1 MAHFTP
7 ITLPSRKPG
16 SYRRCDFAGD
26 IIYPY
31 LRFGDLRLSFITCD
45 DPADKLSD
53 RTAEAMCEGGL
64 ISPDTLTAYR
74 RAVGLAF
81 PEVDSA
87 REETIE
93 SIYRTVLNIRREVLG
108 TDALEAVRAAR
119 MDAPL
124 AFDPA
129 SGIDQREKKNALL
142 SARQTLIFA
151 LFDPAFFSLM
161 AADLEMAAGMGK
173 TVYLLTGQPGDSL
186 PPAAPLQARL
196 AHLPGLRYLSANADA
211 EGGVL
216 AGLAYDAALAAAAEA
231 GEVCLLA
238 YGEEAFF
245 HCRGLTV
252 DAVITASPRGYYT
265 RAMTNLLGRG
275 GDTVIYVPPGL
286 DITDYVPM
294 VDRTRLSYRH
304 LANLAHDFGDGIYAL
319 SPDEL
324 YRRYPAYFLNRYHSG
339 PDCPEAEGDFPI
351 RVAIPPEETAPIAR
365 YEAYREEALGAYLNS
380 LPGVGY
386 RAAYFDGQLRKV
398 PLPHGSTEKQDG
410 ILVHSLRIKRARG
423 SRVMACGGTTLREK
437 FAADPTCADGIV
449 SNFLFFLTG
458 GLVSLYNRLRADRP
472 REQADLGPMHLD
484 YMLNR
489 EGEHQTET
497 FPLFRKAC
505 IALRDNGEFLF
516 FNFRL
521 GGGEMTLGERT
532 LRWSARD
539 VDPAEAASPVCIYTP
554 YSTVADGDAPRN
566 SFRRPVGA
574 GRVNLVVV
582 QDRILAIRHGDVI
595 LPGIGVVVSL
605 APELGLACMAELG
618 FVPDEEGYFD
628 AETVTFS
635 LKLNPPAGIE
645 PAVWNTVRWAY
656 GGGMSLILDGQA
668 LTDRPDPESWFAEE
682 GWMSPLSRQTQ
693 ESALHKMV
701 KHPRTAIGAA
711 ENGDLLIFV
720 FSGRTRMTT
729 GADYAEMCTIAR
741 ALHPDVRHLMNADG
755 GGSAMLGLVC
765 RGRFME
771 LSFPS
776 TSSASCAGMVRP
788 IQTVFFIAPSGEGE
802 NQEPIGR
809 NDT

>member
-1 MAHFTP
+1 MADFIR
-7 ITLPSRKPG
+7 ITLPARKPG
-16 SYRRCDFAGD
+16 SYRRCDFSGD

-31 LRFGDLRLSFITCD
+31 LRFGDLRLSFYRND
-45 DPADKLSD
+45 DPADKLFD
-53 RTAEAMCEGGL
+53 RTAETMCEGGL
-64 ISPDTLTAYR
+64 ISPDALLAYR
-74 RAVGLAF
+74 RAVGLTF
-81 PEVDSA
+81 PEPDSA
-87 REETIE
+87 KEDWLED
-93 SIYRTVLNIRREVLG
+93 IYRTVLRTRREMLG
-108 TDALEAVRAAR
+108 ADALESQRAAC
-119 MDAPL
+119 MDEPL
-124 AFDPA
+124 TFDP
-129 SGIDQREKKNALL
+129 STGIDQREKKQALL
-142 SARQTLIFA
+142 TAGQTMIFA

-161 AADLEMAAGMGK
+161 AADLEQAAAMGK
-173 TVYLLTGQPGDSL
+173 TVFLLTGEPGDSL
-186 PPAAPLQARL
+186 PPAAPLRERL
-196 AHLPGLRYLSANADA
+196 AHLPDLHFLSADADA

-216 AGLAYDAALAAAAEA
+216 AGIADDAALQAATEA

-245 HCRGLTV
+245 HCRGLKV

-265 RAMTNLLGRG
+265 RTMTNLLGRG

-286 DITDYVPM
+286 DITDHVPM

-324 YRRYPAYFLNRYHSG
+324 YRRYPAHFLNRYHSG
-339 PDCPEAEGDFPI
+339 TDCPEAAEDFPI
-351 RVAIPPEETAPIAR
+351 RVVIPPEEDAPMAN
-365 YEAYREEALGAYLNS
+365 YEAYREEAVAAYLNS
-380 LPGVGY
+380 LDGVRY
-386 RAAYFDGQLRKV
+386 RAAYFDEGMREV
-398 PLPHGSTEKQDG
+398 PIPHGCTERQSG
-410 ILVHSLRIKRARG
+410 ILVHSLRIRRAKD
-423 SRVMACGGTTLREK
+423 SQVMACGGSTLREK
-437 FAADPTCADGIV
+437 FAADPARPDGLV

-458 GLVSLYNRLRADRP
+458 GLISLYNRLRADRP
-472 REQADLGPMHLD
+472 REQADLRSMHMD
-484 YMLNR
+484 YMRRR
-489 EGEHQTET
+489 EGDRTLET

-521 GGGEMTLGERT
+521 GGGEMTIGSRT
-532 LRWSARD
+532 LRWCAGD
-539 VDPAEAASPVCIYTP
+539 VDPAQASSPVCIYTP
-554 YSTVADGDAPRN
+554 YSTVADGDAPRD
-566 SFRRPVGA
+566 SFRRAVGD

-582 QDRILAIRHGDVI
+582 QDRILAIRRGDVI

-605 APELGLACMAELG
+605 APDLGLACMAELG
-618 FVPDEEGYFD
+618 LSPDGDGYFD
-628 AETVTFS
+628 ADAVTFS
-635 LKLNPPAGIE
+635 LRLDPPAGISR
-645 PAVWNTVRWAY
+645 AVWDSVRWAY

-711 ENGDLLIFV
+711 ENGDLLILV
-720 FSGRTRMTT
+720 FSGRTAMTT
-729 GADYAEMCTIAR
+729 GADYGEMCAIAR

-765 RGRFME
+765 RGRFLE

-788 IQTVFFIAPSGEGE
+788 IQTVLFIAPDCAGDTETQSGGM
-802 NQEPIGR
+802 
-809 NDT
+809 

>member
-1 MAHFTP
+1 MADFTP
-7 ITLPSRKPG
+7 VTLPSRKPG

-31 LRFGDLRLSFITCD
+31 LRFGDLRLSFYVCD

-53 RTAEAMCEGGL
+53 RTAEAMCAGGL
-64 ISPDTLTAYR
+64 ISPDALTAYR
-74 RAVGLAF
+74 RAVGLAY
-81 PEVDSA
+81 PSPDSA
-87 REETIE
+87 REETLDGIYRAVVRMRRDMLGAETIE
-93 SIYRTVLNIRREVLG
+93 SH
-108 TDALEAVRAAR
+108 RASR
-119 MDAPL
+119 MDAPMD
-124 AFDPA
+124 FDPA
-129 SGIDQREKKNALL
+129 SGIDQRDKKQALL
-142 SARQTLIFA
+142 AGRQALIFA

-161 AADLEMAAGMGK
+161 AADLTAAAASGK
-173 TVYLLTGQPGDSL
+173 AVYLLTGEPGDSL
-186 PPAAPLQARL
+186 PPAAALQARL
-196 AHLPGLRYLSANADA
+196 SHLPNLHFLPADA
-211 EGGVL
+211 DAPGGVL
-216 AGLAYDAALAAAAEA
+216 AGIAHDADLAAAIGA
-231 GEVCLLA
+231 GEVCLQA

-245 HCRGLTV
+245 HCRGLAV
-252 DAVITASPRGYYT
+252 DAVITATPRGYYT
-265 RAMTNLLGRG
+265 RAMTNLLGRS
-275 GDTVIYVPPGL
+275 GDTVIYVPPGF
-286 DITDYVPM
+286 DITDHVPM

-339 PDCPEAEGDFPI
+339 TDCPEAGGDFPI
-351 RVAIPPEETAPIAR
+351 RVAIPPEEKLPMAR
-365 YEAYREEALGAYLNS
+365 YEAYREEALGAYLNG
-380 LPGVGY
+380 LPGVNY
-386 RAAYFDGQLRKV
+386 RAAYFDGQLREA
-398 PLPHGSTEKQDG
+398 PIPHGCKEKQDG

-423 SRVMACGGTTLREK
+423 SRVMACGGRTLREK
-437 FAADPTCADGIV
+437 FAADPACADGIV

-484 YMLNR
+484 YKLER
-489 EGEHQTET
+489 EGERRTET

-521 GGGEMTLGERT
+521 GGGEITLGGRT
-532 LRWSARD
+532 LRWSAGD
-539 VDPAEAASPVCIYTP
+539 VDPARAEADVCIYTP
-554 YSTVADGDAPRN
+554 YATVADGDAPRD
-566 SFRRPVGA
+566 SYRLPVGQ

-582 QDRILAIRHGDVI
+582 QDRILAIRRGDVI

-605 APELGLACMAELG
+605 APALGLACMAELG
-618 FVPDEEGYFD
+618 LSPDGEGYFD
-628 AETVTFS
+628 ANAVPFS
-635 LKLNPPAGIE
+635 LKLDPPAGIA
-645 PAVWNTVRWAY
+645 PTVWESVQWAY
-656 GGGMSLILDGQA
+656 GGGMSLILEGQA
-668 LTDRPDPESWFAEE
+668 LTDRPDPEEWFAEE

-729 GADYAEMCTIAR
+729 GADYREMCAIAR
-741 ALHPDVRHLMNADG
+741 TLHPDVRHLMNADG

-788 IQTVFFIAPSGEGE
+788 IQTVFFIAPSDEGAD
-802 NQEPIGR
+802 QQPIGR

>member
-1 MAHFTP
+1 MADFTR
-7 ITLPSRKPG
+7 ITIPRRKPG

-31 LRFGDLRLSFITCD
+31 LRFGDLRLSFYRND
-45 DPADKLSD
+45 DPADKLFD

-64 ISPDTLTAYR
+64 ISPDALLAYR
-74 RAVGLAF
+74 RAVGLTF
-81 PEVDSA
+81 PEPDSA
-87 REETIE
+87 KEEWLDG
-93 SIYRTVLNIRREVLG
+93 IYRTVLRIRREMLG
-108 TDALEAVRAAR
+108 ADAIEAHRATR
-119 MDAPL
+119 MDSTID
-124 AFDPA
+124 FDPA
-129 SGIDQREKKNALL
+129 SGIDQQKKKQALL

-151 LFDPAFFSLM
+151 LFDPALFSLM
-161 AADLEMAAGMGK
+161 AADLAQAAEMGK
-173 TVYLLTGQPGDSL
+173 TVYLLTGEPGDSL
-186 PPAAPLQARL
+186 PPASPLRERL
-196 AHLPGLRYLSANADA
+196 THLPNLRFLSADADA

-216 AGLAYDAALAAAAEA
+216 AGIAHDAALAAAVGA
-231 GEVCLLA
+231 GDVCLLA

-245 HCRGLTV
+245 HCRGLTA

-294 VDRTRLSYRH
+294 VDRTLLSYRH
-304 LANLAHDFGDGIYAL
+304 LATLARDFGDGIYAL

-324 YRRYPAYFLNRYHSG
+324 YRHYPAYFLNRYHSG
-339 PDCPEAEGDFPI
+339 PDCLEAEEDFPI
-351 RVAIPPEETAPIAR
+351 RVTIPPEENAPMAH
-365 YEAYREEALGAYLNS
+365 YEAYREEALGAYLGG

-386 RAAYFDGQLRKV
+386 RAAYFDGQLREA
-398 PLPHGSTEKQDG
+398 PIPHGSTEKQNG
-410 ILVHSLRIKRARG
+410 ILVHSLRVRRAQG

-437 FAADPTCADGIV
+437 FAADKTCADGIV

-458 GLVSLYNRLRADRP
+458 GLISLYNRLRADRP

-484 YMLNR
+484 YKLEH
-489 EGEHQTET
+489 EGKHRTET

-521 GGGEMTLGERT
+521 GGGEMTLGSHT
-532 LRWSARD
+532 LRWSAED
-539 VDPAEAASPVCIYTP
+539 VDPSAAASPVCIYTP
-554 YSTVADGDAPRN
+554 YSTVADGDAPRD
-566 SFRRPVGA
+566 SFRLPVGE

-582 QDRILAIRHGDVI
+582 QDRILAIRHGDVL

-605 APELGLACMAELG
+605 APDLGLACMAELG
-618 FVPDEEGYFD
+618 LSPDGDGYFD
-628 AETVTFS
+628 AGAVNFS
-635 LKLNPPAGIE
+635 LKLDPPAGISRD
-645 PAVWNTVRWAY
+645 VWDSVQWAY

-668 LTDRPDPESWFAEE
+668 LTDRPDPENWFAEE

-711 ENGDLLIFV
+711 GNGDLLIFV
-720 FSGRTRMTT
+720 FSGRTRMTS

-788 IQTVFFIAPSGEGE
+788 IQTVFFIAPSEEGE
-802 NQEPIGR
+802 NQEFTER
-809 NDT
+809 NNI